1 MEEQETGQDRLS
13 GGAMDADRNVD
24 TGGSDVVI
32 IRAGHGG
39 AAFVPQRALG
49 PVFGALGCQGLSGRG
64 EVSGS
69 RGEFLT
75 GPAAFVGPGG
85 LDGHDLAHL
94 GRHRR
99 HDVGR
104 DGGQQRIGERGVDGH
119 AGNHQ
124 PHSWSAAMIP
134 SLARPAA
141 AAPVGLTCEDPEYPP
156 TVAVMTRG
164 L

>member
-1 MEEQETGQDRLS
+1 
-13 GGAMDADRNVD
+13 MDADRNVD
-24 TGGSDVVI
+24 PGGADVVI
-32 IRAGHGG
+32 IGAGHGW
-39 AAFVPQRALG
+39 ATFVPQRALG
-49 PVFGALGCQGLSGRG
+49 PILGALGSQGARGGGEDAGGSG
-64 EVSGS
+64 EV
-69 RGEFLT
+69 LT
-75 GPAAFVGPGG
+75 GPAAVVGPGG
-85 LDGHDLAHL
+85 LNGHDLAHL

-104 DGGQQRIGERGVDGH
+104 NSGQQRFGERGVDGH

-141 AAPVGLTCEDPEYPP
+141 AATVGLTCEDPEYPP